1 MFLLRQLTLSC
12 FQDGTRVKKK
22 IMIKRG
28 WGAANNPNVTQKG
41 RLHAFE

>member
-1 MFLLRQLTLSC
+1 MFLLRQLTLSS

-22 IMIKRG
+22 VIKRG
-28 WGAANNPNVTQKG
+28 WGAGNNPNVTQKG